1 MDIAKLVATEQFIL
15 SCPDDLAVHLKQSSY
30 NSSEDMCDAASLF
43 LHARGRKLAKTKK
56 TNTKRMENTPAGSM
70 HAEQGSKSD
79 GACFICKDK
88 SHIARNCPRRG
99 KKYCSHCKMNNHNT
113 SDCRKYG
120 GRSVHAAAAIA
131 TTQNKTVV
139 TDPGISSKVE
149 EPTEITVNGKKFV
162 NAAVCKNGPNFKDG
176 GTAIFD
182 AEVNGQRATV
192 MRDTGCGCI
201 VVNAKYVQ
209 PQHLTGESVYLNMAD
224 ASVREA
230 QWALISV
237 RSPFY
242 NGVVKAAV
250 MDKTICDLLIGNVDG
265 ARSADRPLEN
275 WKDCAVTTRA
285 QAVKEKSGDKPLMID
300 SNANPLSIGKDE
312 IARLQG

>member
-1 MDIAKLVATEQFIL
+1 MDIAKLVATEQFI

-131 TTQNKTVV
+131 TTQNKIGV

-162 NAAVCKNGPNFKDG
+162 NAAVCKND
-176 GTAIFD
+176 
-182 AEVNGQRATV
+182 
-192 MRDTGCGCI
+192 
-201 VVNAKYVQ
+201 
-209 PQHLTGESVYLNMAD
+209 
-224 ASVREA
+224 
-230 QWALISV
+230 LISKMGAQ
-237 RSPFY
+237 RY
-242 NGVVKAAV
+242 LMRKLMANE
-250 MDKTICDLLIGNVDG
+250 LL
-265 ARSADRPLEN
+265 
-275 WKDCAVTTRA
+275 
-285 QAVKEKSGDKPLMID
+285 
-300 SNANPLSIGKDE
+300 
-312 IARLQG
+312 